1 MQRIYQEEILEEF
14 PEGPQELPMSEAEFL
29 DALDPRKIIA
39 NRKTTGCAAPYHVQ
53 AMLVEFTEK
62 LKKEQTQTENLRK
75 QVDEAIKDLEAKFA
89 AYL

>member
-1 MQRIYQEEILEEF
+1 
-14 PEGPQELPMSEAEFL
+14 
-29 DALDPRKIIA
+29 
-39 NRKTTGCAAPYHVQ
+39 
-53 AMLVEFTEK
+53 MLVEFTEK

>member
-1 MQRIYQEEILEEF
+1 
-14 PEGPQELPMSEAEFL
+14 MSEAEFL

-39 NRKTTGCAAPYHVQ
+39 NRKTKGSAAPDQVQ
-53 AMLVEFTEK
+53 AMLVEFSEK

-75 QVDEAIKDLEAKFA
+75 QVDEAIKDLETKFA